1 MGIAH
6 KQESSALA
14 RCQQLAKRSA
24 FDLSLAHDAGVSAQ
38 LPFVHLA
45 RIKRARREMDD
56 LLRELSHKER
66 REEEEI
72 NAA

>member
-1 MGIAH
+1 MGIVR
-6 KQESSALA
+6 KQESSALV

-45 RIKRARREMDD
+45 KIKRARPDQTEN
-56 LLRELSHKER
+56 LKE
-66 REEEEI
+66 
-72 NAA
+72 